1 MKPESRDPVFPVIIF
16 PEKIQR
22 IVKQTSEESNYP
34 LNYIAAALFFAASV
48 AVGNFRTLMA
58 GTIKVKAILFMALI
72 GTPGSGKTHPIN
84 FAVAPFLRLD
94 KSSIQKYQNSL
105 EEWRK
110 TPVESRGK
118 KPKAKQFR
126 VQDITMEAITKILG
140 ETRRGIFVFVDELKG
155 WVSSFNKYR
164 NGGGDLEQWMSLYNG
179 VPITVNRKGEDDITF
194 VADPFV
200 GVIGGMQPGILPRLF
215 GGSNMDNGFFY
226 RLLFVNNNDD
236 GKPLFWKKADIPSGG
251 DEEWRKFIN
260 SILRPTGYFE
270 EKEIETDYTF
280 SDDAW
285 DYLVDWQNG
294 IEERNAEDESESVIA
309 IFRKIQDYCLRFCLI
324 IHVMREAAEEIPRS
338 KTIDEDTALRAT
350 ILAEYFFLTAKE
362 TYNLVQQGGFN
373 HGKFFDLINCLNSTF
388 TADQAVAV
396 GGRIGIS
403 RNTVF
408 RYLRQ
413 EADGPFLKKTGHGKY
428 AKIE

>member
-1 MKPESRDPVFPVIIF
+1 MKPGNGDLFFPVVIF

-22 IVKQTSEESNYP
+22 IVKQASEESNYP
-34 LNYIAAALFFAASV
+34 LNYISAALFFAASV

-105 EEWRK
+105 EEWRR
-110 TPVESRGK
+110 TPAESRGK

-215 GGSNMDNGFFY
+215 
-226 RLLFVNNNDD
+226 
-236 GKPLFWKKADIPSGG
+236 
-251 DEEWRKFIN
+251 
-260 SILRPTGYFE
+260 
-270 EKEIETDYTF
+270 
-280 SDDAW
+280 
-285 DYLVDWQNG
+285 
-294 IEERNAEDESESVIA
+294 
-309 IFRKIQDYCLRFCLI
+309 
-324 IHVMREAAEEIPRS
+324 
-338 KTIDEDTALRAT
+338 
-350 ILAEYFFLTAKE
+350 
-362 TYNLVQQGGFN
+362 
-373 HGKFFDLINCLNSTF
+373 
-388 TADQAVAV
+388 
-396 GGRIGIS
+396 
-403 RNTVF
+403 
-408 RYLRQ
+408 
-413 EADGPFLKKTGHGKY
+413 
-428 AKIE
+428 